1 MTEDLQSKRNK
12 ISKEIG
18 EKKEGEDISYHEEV
32 SKINENL
39 KKLTI
44 DLEKIQTK
52 LKNYLLNVPN
62 LCHESVPEGIDE
74 NYNKVIRTVEKTKL
88 DFTVLDH
95 SDLGKKNEM
104 IDFDLG
110 SKISGSRFT
119 VLSGNF
125 AKLHRALKNFMID
138 VHTKEHGYEE
148 VNVPYIVNSES
159 LHGTGQLPKFEMDLF
174 KIESKDNDFILFQ
187 PLKYQLQIL

>member
-1 MTEDLQSKRNK
+1 MIYVNK
-12 ISKEIG
+12 
-18 EKKEGEDISYHEEV
+18 EV
-32 SKINENL
+32 SETSTRNIQ
-39 KKLTI
+39 
-44 DLEKIQTK
+44 IQTK

-74 NYNKVIRTVEKTKL
+74 NDNKVIRTVGEKPNF

-148 VNVPYIVNSES
+148 E
-159 LHGTGQLPKFEMDLF
+159 GE
-174 KIESKDNDFILFQ
+174 
-187 PLKYQLQIL
+187 

>member
-1 MTEDLQSKRNK
+1 M
-12 ISKEIG
+12 
-18 EKKEGEDISYHEEV
+18 
-32 SKINENL
+32 
-39 KKLTI
+39 
-44 DLEKIQTK
+44 
-52 LKNYLLNVPN
+52 KNYLLNVPN
-62 LCHESVPEGIDE
+62 LCHESVLEGIDE
-74 NYNKVIRTVEKTKL
+74 NYNKVIRTVGEKPNF

-95 SDLGKKNEM
+95 SDLAKKNEM

-174 KIESKDNDFILFQ
+174 KIESKDNDFYLI
-187 PLKYQLQIL
+187 PNR